1 MGVILE
7 LPIGCQTRNETLL
20 AIGAVGEEYQRLVGI
35 LQNNVVDLILLL
47 LKIQGVDVRIRAD
60 HQSFLVRGHCRAA
73 SALRRAAGRLAR
85 LRRRSGG
92 GASAAIL
99 AASAAAGH
107 HSNQHGYTE

>member
-1 MGVILE
+1 MRSTCSKSALSRSIKDVYKR
-7 LPIGCQTRNETLL
+7 Q
-20 AIGAVGEEYQRLVGI
+20 EYQRLVGI

-47 LKIQGVDVRIRAD
+47 LEIQGVDVRIRAD

-85 LRRRSGG
+85 LRRWGG

-107 HSNQHGYTE
+107 HSNQHGHTE